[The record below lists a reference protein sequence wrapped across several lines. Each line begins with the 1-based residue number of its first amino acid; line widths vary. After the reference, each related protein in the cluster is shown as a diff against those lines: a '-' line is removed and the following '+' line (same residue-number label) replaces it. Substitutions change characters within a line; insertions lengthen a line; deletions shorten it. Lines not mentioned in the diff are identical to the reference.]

1 MTNYQTINLQ
11 AVAAVVVANWFLF
24 LRYLPANF
32 ATTRYLQCLNE
43 CSFLAATYTWPLL
56 AKIQNKVPWDIF
68 DLNKPKICGKS
79 ELHSFE
85 KQIHRF
91 PSLVLKSR

>member
-56 AKIQNKVPWDIF
+56 AKIQNKVPWDI
-68 DLNKPKICGKS
+68 LGPPRGAK
-79 ELHSFE
+79 L
-85 KQIHRF
+85 KQF
-91 PSLVLKSR
+91 QYYSPLSLEF